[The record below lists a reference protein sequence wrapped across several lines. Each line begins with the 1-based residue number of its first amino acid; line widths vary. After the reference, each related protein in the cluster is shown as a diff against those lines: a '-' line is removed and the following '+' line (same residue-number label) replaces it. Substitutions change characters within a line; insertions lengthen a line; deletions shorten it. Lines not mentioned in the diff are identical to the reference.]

1 MTNDK
6 SFLKSKPAQYKV
18 PKKNAHAK
26 WQSSLLKSKLCQYK
40 NSKYQNALNKE
51 YTHAYCS
58 VSNRQLCFKS

>member
-6 SFLKSKPAQYKV
+6 SFLKRKPAQYKV

-51 YTHAYCS
+51 YTHAY
-58 VSNRQLCFKS
+58 F

>member
-1 MTNDK
+1 MTYDK

-18 PKKNAHAK
+18 SKKNAQAK

-51 YTHAYCS
+51 YTHAYC
-58 VSNRQLCFKS
+58 